1 MEVSTNLFFVRSF
14 MVLRRVLGTRAE
26 VNDAPGLKMADIGVS
41 LGKSGTDIEKEAAD
55 VILVDDNFCT
65 ILLAFDEGTSYLSSV
80 RLC

>member
-1 MEVSTNLFFVRSF
+1 
-14 MVLRRVLGTRAE
+14 
-26 VNDAPGLKMADIGVS
+26 MADIGVS